1 MNRLFVGS
9 AIAASALLAHL
20 SASHAQVVTSPKA
33 GAPASQSAPAPY
45 VPPNPP
51 TTELLHSSTVRL
63 LQSDYNAQLM
73 RLPEDSRMDF
83 GTDISRINILLRTI
97 LVDKTLADEARKSG
111 LAADPAIAAQVAAE
125 TDRIL
130 AKAVLDRDEAR
141 WSREFDALPDI
152 EGAARER
159 WLALPNKYR
168 KPVEVKLTHILFT
181 NAKHPDAKEL
191 ASATRAKIV
200 AGADMVAIARS
211 SSDEPSAAEDGG
223 QTDWAPA
230 NRHDPRLARA
240 IASLKNVGDLSE
252 PIRTQGGYYLVRLDG
267 KRGGEARPFAEVK
280 DEIIGEMRKS
290 YVDEQRSKRM
300 AAIRN
305 DPSIVV
311 NQPAVD
317 KLVVR
322 IDPDVL
328 KKVREGLGM
337 GVTPATSPAA
347 PPAK

>member
-1 MNRLFVGS
+1 MTRIFTGS
-9 AIAASALLAHL
+9 ALAAGALLVL
-20 SASHAQVVTSPKA
+20 STSQAQVVTSPKVDA
-33 GAPASQSAPAPY
+33 AISQSAPAPY

-97 LVDKTLADEARKSG
+97 LVDKTLAEEARKSG
-111 LAADPAIAAQVAAE
+111 LAADPGLAAQVAAE

-141 WSREFDALPDI
+141 WTREFDALPDMDK
-152 EGAARER
+152 AARER
-159 WLALPNKYR
+159 WLAQPDKYR
-168 KPVEVKLTHILFT
+168 KPEEAKLTHILFT
-181 NAKHPDAKEL
+181 NARHPDAKEL
-191 ASATRAKIV
+191 AAATRAKIV
-200 AGADMVAIARS
+200 AGADMVAIARAQ
-211 SSDEPSAAEDGG
+211 SDEPTAAQDGG
-223 QTDWAPA
+223 QTDWAPI
-230 NRHDPRLARA
+230 NRHEPRLSRA

-267 KRGGEARPFAEVK
+267 KRGGDVRPFDEVK
-280 DEIIGEMRKS
+280 DEIIGDMRKS
-290 YVDEQRSKRM
+290 YVDEQRSKLM
-300 AAIRN
+300 ASIRN

-322 IDPDVL
+322 IDPEVL

-337 GVTPATSPAA
+337 GVTPATKPAA